1 MRLEVNRDWTMHD
14 NKDFNLYPG
23 ALDSKSHLWTL
34 LALYV
39 DSSCVLFLVL
49 CSKLAGL
56 VFPHL
61 NKLPADRAL

>member
-14 NKDFNLYPG
+14 NEDNEDFSLYPE
-23 ALDSKSHLWTL
+23 ALDNKSHLWTL

-39 DSSCVLFLVL
+39 NSSCVFFLVL

-56 VFPHL
+56 VFP
-61 NKLPADRAL
+61 N